1 MPPCLHCHVQVDDGY
16 KLTPFTTEKL
26 RWYLGGAAEAAMGV
40 RSTHQAFENMMT
52 AGPSSGGVNLPELR
66 MTDARLAAAGLE
78 RCVRVHRLAGVEAH
92 HLTVLRAAYS
102 GDDWTRLLDERVG
115 KGPRLEL
122 QRLFTHELLQV
133 APLTLLVVRG
143 ATTVP
148 PTEEAGVPVYRS
160 GATTL
165 ASFRKVLALL
175 PDASVERVRARLS
188 SLAAMVKTGRP
199 PRWLMPTTFAS
210 IAVLVGEPGEDL
222 ASEWSVVVKRAR
234 SMFGAALRLEAT
246 PEASRGVSYV
256 AREVVRRFVA
266 EGPTEAELKAV
277 LEERDRY
284 LATSGE
290 TIARLL
296 KTAEARL
303 VALLADQPSDAAQ
316 WSLSQVQAQVRQ
328 ALAEFGDRAA
338 AELASQA
345 GTAWEAG
352 QVSVD
357 AQIGRAHV

>member
-256 AREVVRRFVA
+256 AREVVRTKPAATPQTHLLDLLRL
-266 EGPTEAELKAV
+266 GKKKQ
-277 LEERDRY
+277 LERVKEQADK
-284 LATSGE
+284 
-290 TIARLL
+290 LL
-296 KTAEARL
+296 KEA
-303 VALLADQPSDAAQ
+303 
-316 WSLSQVQAQVRQ
+316 
-328 ALAEFGDRAA
+328 RAA
-338 AELASQA
+338 AKVVEPENHRKPRVSRC
-345 GTAWEAG
+345 TPREMVRPIYDNTYEAP
-352 QVSVD
+352 
-357 AQIGRAHV
+357 